1 MPGLGTT
8 VGRGGATTFPQDLVN
23 SDCILIMGSNMAEA
37 HPVAFANV
45 VKAKERGAQVIH
57 VDPHYS
63 RTSALANLHIPT
75 RAGSDIV
82 FLGSIIHYLLE
93 HTAYFHDYVV
103 NYTNAPMLVREDFKD
118 TEELDGLFSGYD
130 SETGTYSD
138 QSSWDYQRDEQGLPL
153 TDPTLQHPQCVLQIM
168 RRHFAR
174 YTPEMVE
181 NVCGVAR
188 EQWMQVVQALVGNS
202 GRERTTALCYAVGWT
217 QQSKGVQ
224 IIRAAAI
231 MQLLLG
237 NVGRP
242 GGGILALRGHASIQ
256 GSTDV
261 PTLYDLLSGYMPQP
275 SALLTNK
282 PDSHNEPNAT
292 TWGDQKDKHT
302 NTLSQQTLA
311 EYIDA
316 TGQKLGWWSNTPSY
330 MISLLKAWYG
340 EAAQAGE
347 NDWGYH
353 WLPKM
358 VGDHS
363 HLMTSYAML
372 DGKVKGYFLFGQNPA
387 AGSTNSRMQRKALE
401 QLDWLVVRD
410 LYEVE
415 SAAFWHKGP
424 EPVDPK
430 QIKTEIFLLPAAAS
444 TEKEGSFTNTQRLI
458 QWRDKAVDPP
468 QDARSDLWF
477 TYHLGRRLKELYASS
492 QEPKDQAIQ
501 ALTWDYEPAEP
512 VHDSRILD
520 EPDALLVLKEL
531 NGYYVHPP
539 VKQGEDADAQPALT
553 LHTAPHVPG
562 FAALKA
568 DGSTACGSWIY
579 SGVYP
584 EPEKNRAASR
594 IPDDYT
600 NLQWGFAWPANRRI
614 LYNRA
619 SADPQGRPWSER
631 KKYVWWDEGQGKWTG
646 YDIPDFPIN
655 KSPDYRPQPG
665 AIGMDAIA
673 GIDPFIMKPDGRG
686 WLYVPKGLKD
696 GPLPTHYEAAESP
709 VHNALYSQQSN
720 PAAKYFRDRKDNHLA
735 KVGDAQYPI
744 VITTYRLTEHHV
756 SGPMTR
762 WMPWLNA
769 LQPALF
775 AELSPELAAE
785 RKIIHGSWM
794 VICTPRGEIEA
805 RAMVT
810 RRMRPLQMSGRV
822 VHQIGLPFHW
832 GFQGKSTG
840 SITNDLTHMVLEP
853 NVSIEE
859 AKAFTCNV
867 RPGRLL

>member
-1 MPGLGTT
+1 
-8 VGRGGATTFPQDLVN
+8 
-23 SDCILIMGSNMAEA
+23 LIMGSNMAEA

-63 RTSALANLHIPT
+63 RTSALANLHIAT

-82 FLGSIIHYLLE
+82 FLGSIISYLLE
-93 HTAYFHDYVV
+93 HEAYFSEYVV
-103 NYTNAPMLVREDFKD
+103 NYTNAPMLVREDFQD
-118 TEELDGLFSGYD
+118 TEELNGLFSGYD
-130 SETGTYSD
+130 PETGTYSD
-138 QSSWDYQRDEQGLPL
+138 QSSWDYQRDQQGLPL
-153 TDPTLQHPQCVLQIM
+153 TDPTLQGPQCVLQVM

-181 NVCGVAR
+181 NVCGVSK
-188 EQWMQVVQALVGNS
+188 EQWLQVVQALISNS
-202 GRERTTALCYAVGWT
+202 GRERTAALCYAVGWT

-231 MQLLLG
+231 LQLLLG

-242 GGGILALRGHASIQ
+242 GGGIMALRGHASIQ

-282 PDSHNEPNAT
+282 PDKHDEPNAT
-292 TWGDQKDKHT
+292 TWGDQKDKRT
-302 NTLSQQTLA
+302 QTLSQQTLA

-330 MISLLKAWYG
+330 MVSLLKAWYG
-340 EAAQAGE
+340 EAAQGDE
-347 NDWGYH
+347 NDWGYS
-353 WLPKM
+353 WLPKII
-358 VGDHS
+358 GDHS

-401 QLDWLVVRD
+401 QLDWMVVRD

-477 TYHLGRRLKELYASS
+477 TYHLGRRLKELYAGS

-501 ALTWDYEPAEP
+501 ALTWDYERSEPEAE
-512 VHDSRILD
+512 SRILG

-539 VKQGEDADAQPALT
+539 VKQGEDAGPQTALT
-553 LHTAPHVPG
+553 LHNAPHVPG

-584 EPEKNRAASR
+584 EPENNRAASR
-594 IPDDYT
+594 KTDDYT
-600 NLQWGFAWPANRRI
+600 NLQWGYAWPANRRI

-631 KKYVWWDEGQGKWTG
+631 KKYVWWDEEQGRWTG
-646 YDIPDFPIN
+646 YDIPDFPVN
-655 KSPDYRPQPG
+655 KSPTYRPQPG
-665 AIGMDAIA
+665 ATGMDAIA
-673 GIDPFIMKPDGRG
+673 GTDPFIMKPDGRG

-720 PAAKYFRDRKDNHLA
+720 PVAKFFKDRKDNHLA
-735 KVGDAQYPI
+735 QVGDVHYPI
-744 VITTYRLTEHHV
+744 VVTTYRLTEHHV

-785 RKIIHGSWM
+785 RKIAHGGWM

-810 RRMRPLQMSGRV
+810 RRMRPLSMGGRT

-859 AKAFTCNV
+859 AKAFTCDV
-867 RPGRLL
+867 RPGRLS